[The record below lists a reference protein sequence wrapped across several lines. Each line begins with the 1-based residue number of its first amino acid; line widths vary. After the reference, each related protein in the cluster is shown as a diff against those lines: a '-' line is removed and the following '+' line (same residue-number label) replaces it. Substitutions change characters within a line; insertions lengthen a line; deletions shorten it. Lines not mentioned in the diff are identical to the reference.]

1 MNFKDN
7 LKKIRKDN
15 NLSQE
20 ELAEKLNVTRQ
31 SVSKWESG
39 VAYPEM
45 DKVIQICK
53 MFNLNIDDL
62 LNKDIKEVNEAK
74 ESKSIL
80 NKYVD
85 DFLGYITKAVKV
97 ICSMSLSQIIK
108 CLLEQGLIVLILL
121 MVFGILGSIGSTIV
135 SSIFGMLPYG
145 VYHAIFGLLDSIY
158 IILATIIS
166 ITIIVHIFKIRY
178 LDYYEIEEKEVE
190 DKKEKVVKEVE
201 DEEDKPQ
208 TKEAKKEKTK
218 IIIRDPKHS
227 GYGFIGGLAKCIL
240 LVVKFFVACILLG
253 AFASLVGEAI
263 ALILSFVF
271 VKTGLLFLGA
281 FIGLIGS
288 ILITVTAIYILFN
301 FIVDKKSKIGFIF
314 ISLLISL
321 ISIGMGIGLFVSG
334 IKDYRIAD
342 DNDSRYTKEI
352 VKYEMND
359 SLVVN
364 NIHVVTFK
372 EDDRSDIKIEVIHT
386 DYTDVEVENK
396 NNIISFD
403 FNDSYDGFDIVRNV
417 IDDINDKKLVD
428 YGRTDITIYASK
440 ENIDK
445 LVDNYHKN
453 FKR

>member
-74 ESKSIL
+74 ETKSIF

-108 CLLEQGLIVLILL
+108 CLLEQGLIILILL

-190 DKKEKVVKEVE
+190 DKKEKVVEEVE
-201 DEEDKPQ
+201 EEEEPQ
-208 TKEAKKEKTK
+208 TKEAKKDKTK

-240 LVVKFFVACILLG
+240 LVIKFFVACILMG

-263 ALILSFVF
+263 TLILSFIF
-271 VKTGLLFLGA
+271 IRTGLTFLGA
-281 FIGLIGS
+281 FVGLLGA
-288 ILITVTAIYILFN
+288 ILITVVAIYILFN

-321 ISIGMGIGLFVSG
+321 IAIGSGIGLFVAG
-334 IKDYRIAD
+334 IKDYHMAD
-342 DNDSRYTKEI
+342 DNDSRYIREV
-352 VKYEMND
+352 VKYDMND
-359 SLVVN
+359 SLVIDS
-364 NIHVVTFK
+364 IHNVTFK
-372 EDDRSDIKIEVIHT
+372 ESDRSDVKIEIIHT
-386 DYTDVEVENK
+386 DYTSVKVENR

-403 FNDSYDGFDIVRNV
+403 FNDTYDGFDIVRNA

-428 YGRTDITIYASK
+428 YGRTDIVVYASQ

-445 LVDNYHKN
+445 LVNNYHKN

>member
-74 ESKSIL
+74 ESKSIF

-108 CLLEQGLIVLILL
+108 CLLEQGLIILILL

-190 DKKEKVVKEVE
+190 DKKEKVVEEVE
-201 DEEDKPQ
+201 EEEEPQ
-208 TKEAKKEKTK
+208 TKEAKKDKTK

-240 LVVKFFVACILLG
+240 LVIKFFVACILMG

-263 ALILSFVF
+263 TLILSFIF
-271 VKTGLLFLGA
+271 IRTGLTFLGA
-281 FIGLIGS
+281 FVGLLGA
-288 ILITVTAIYILFN
+288 ILITVVAIYILFN

-321 ISIGMGIGLFVSG
+321 IAIGSGIGLFVAG
-334 IKDYRIAD
+334 IKDYHMAD
-342 DNDSRYTKEI
+342 DNDSRYIREV
-352 VKYEMND
+352 VKYDMND
-359 SLVVN
+359 SLVIDS
-364 NIHVVTFK
+364 IHNVTFK
-372 EDDRSDIKIEVIHT
+372 ESDRSDVKIEIIHT
-386 DYTDVEVENK
+386 DYTSVKVENR

-403 FNDSYDGFDIVRNV
+403 FNDTYDGFDIVRNA

-428 YGRTDITIYASK
+428 YGRTDIVVYASQ

-445 LVDNYHKN
+445 LVNNYHKN

>member
-74 ESKSIL
+74 ESKSIF

-121 MVFGILGSIGSTIV
+121 MIFGILGSIGSSIV
-135 SSIFGMLPYG
+135 SAIFGMLPYG

-166 ITIIVHIFKIRY
+166 ITIIVHVFKIRY
-178 LDYYEIEEKEVE
+178 LDYYEVEEKVEVE
-190 DKKEKVVKEVE
+190 EKKESVK
-201 DEEDKPQ
+201 DEED
-208 TKEAKKEKTK
+208 
-218 IIIRDPKHS
+218 
-227 GYGFIGGLAKCIL
+227 
-240 LVVKFFVACILLG
+240 
-253 AFASLVGEAI
+253 
-263 ALILSFVF
+263 
-271 VKTGLLFLGA
+271 
-281 FIGLIGS
+281 
-288 ILITVTAIYILFN
+288 
-301 FIVDKKSKIGFIF
+301 
-314 ISLLISL
+314 
-321 ISIGMGIGLFVSG
+321 
-334 IKDYRIAD
+334 
-342 DNDSRYTKEI
+342 
-352 VKYEMND
+352 
-359 SLVVN
+359 
-364 NIHVVTFK
+364 
-372 EDDRSDIKIEVIHT
+372 
-386 DYTDVEVENK
+386 
-396 NNIISFD
+396 
-403 FNDSYDGFDIVRNV
+403 
-417 IDDINDKKLVD
+417 
-428 YGRTDITIYASK
+428 
-440 ENIDK
+440 
-445 LVDNYHKN
+445 
-453 FKR
+453 

>member
-74 ESKSIL
+74 ESKSIF

-190 DKKEKVVKEVE
+190 DKKEKVVEEVE
-201 DEEDKPQ
+201 EEEEPQ
-208 TKEAKKEKTK
+208 TKEAKKDKTK

-240 LVVKFFVACILLG
+240 LVIKFFVACILMG

-263 ALILSFVF
+263 TLILSFIF
-271 VKTGLLFLGA
+271 IRTGLTFLGA
-281 FIGLIGS
+281 FVGLLGA
-288 ILITVTAIYILFN
+288 ILITVVAIYILFN

-321 ISIGMGIGLFVSG
+321 IAIGSGIGLFVAG
-334 IKDYRIAD
+334 IKDYHMAD
-342 DNDSRYTKEI
+342 DNDSRYIREV
-352 VKYEMND
+352 VKYDMND
-359 SLVVN
+359 SLVIDS
-364 NIHVVTFK
+364 IHNVTFK
-372 EDDRSDIKIEVIHT
+372 ESDRSDVKIEIIHT
-386 DYTDVEVENK
+386 DYTSVKVENK

-403 FNDSYDGFDIVRNV
+403 FNDTYDGFDIVRNA

-428 YGRTDITIYASK
+428 YGRTDIVVYASQ

-445 LVDNYHKN
+445 LVNNYHKN